1 VGNVVRHTYRLVQ
14 KAAGGVCY
22 SSNESADKCDKNNK
36 RSAELFNVII
46 EALIPTFKSIIET
59 NHLLFLSITFSF
71 EGGNASFTRKSLHTP
86 GVCVCYTHAGLRV
99 IETNGVIYLTTAR
112 SNVFNGVVSRDT
124 HTTNDKRGH
133 TTTITNN
140 IKSSYSRYLNLYVH
154 ARRLTP
160 SGFY

>member
-1 VGNVVRHTYRLVQ
+1 MLYDTHVSFGA

-22 SSNESADKCDKNNK
+22 SSNENADKCDKNNK

-86 GVCVCYTHAGLRV
+86 VCV
-99 IETNGVIYLTTAR
+99 
-112 SNVFNGVVSRDT
+112 
-124 HTTNDKRGH
+124 
-133 TTTITNN
+133 
-140 IKSSYSRYLNLYVH
+140 
-154 ARRLTP
+154 
-160 SGFY
+160 